1 MAGSKCAPAEHESI
15 IQYNGDQITVFV
27 VTLSD
32 NVNQDMYTT
41 LTQHYEIQYSQ
52 TRFFEGK
59 SQNDYV

>member
-52 TRFFEGK
+52 TRFL
-59 SQNDYV
+59 